1 MVRLFLILA
10 VLILWRPC
18 AADDDYQTV
27 DRIVAVVDNEIVLAS
42 DVRNEMTF
50 QLLQLGKDPKR
61 LTPSELND
69 YARKTLDIL
78 IRSKILLYKAK
89 KDTLEV
95 EPEQVEQAVRQQ
107 IRDLRERH
115 PDFEDLLK
123 SQNTTERELRDRYRK
138 QLKEQFLS
146 QKVQQKLRSEVEAS
160 YRDIQAYREAYRDS
174 LPAEISISHILIWPK
189 AGKEKM
195 EAAREKIE
203 SLLRRA
209 KAGEDFAL
217 LARDYSEDPGS
228 ARSGG
233 DLGSF
238 GKGTMAPEFEAAAF
252 AMAPGDISDVVESPF
267 GFHIIKC
274 ESNTGEEV
282 RARHMLI
289 KFPDPT
295 EEEGEKAYGFAKE
308 LKERAQAGESFRELA
323 KQYSDDKN
331 TAADGGFLN
340 FYSRDDPPPAFAK
353 EVPTMRL
360 GDVAGPV
367 KSEFGWHVFK
377 IDDDRRTIEN
387 LILQKKL
394 NSLFEKTIEETR
406 AKLYVDIRTDEE

>member
-174 LPAEISISHILIWPK
+174 LPAEISISHIMIWPK

-331 TAADGGFLN
+331 TSADGGFLN